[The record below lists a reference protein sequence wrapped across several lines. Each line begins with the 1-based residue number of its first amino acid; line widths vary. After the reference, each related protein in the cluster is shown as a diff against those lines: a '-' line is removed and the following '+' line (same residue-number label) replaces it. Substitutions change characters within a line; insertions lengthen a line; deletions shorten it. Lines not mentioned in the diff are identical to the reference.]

1 MGQLIAMM
9 IMMLAVA
16 HAGTTD
22 AAYAAYKKGRA
33 AEAFRLYRLA
43 WKEEGST
50 KAAYNLAVFYEKG
63 IGTSRNLSEAQKYY
77 RIVHDRIYR
86 IFPIRKICDDPMLPY
101 YRKTLR
107 KLAEYRKRNH
117 YRKLLREIDESCTEQ
132 KQWRTEANDRYL
144 KVCPEA
150 SVVPAA
156 DRIELRR
163 YDCMLFRKYPGLMKE
178 YLHLYRQRKQFLL
191 LAERGD
197 DLEAKR
203 KAVAAHHRIKKIV
216 APIMR
221 HALKKEERCIR
232 KARTVGELS
241 RCNLNYVF
249 FADHVMGCEVT
260 MEGCHFS
267 PDPEKACEEERRFF
281 AQPLKEATR
290 NKAIEKI
297 RRQLRRGDYYT
308 GDCREIYLMP

>member
-1 MGQLIAMM
+1 MKRVFFLIMSV
-9 IMMLAVA
+9 MLSGL

-22 AAYAAYKKGRA
+22 AGYAAYKKGHA
-33 AEAFRLYRLA
+33 AGAFRLYRRA
-43 WKEEGST
+43 WKKEGST

-63 IGTSRNLSEAQKYY
+63 IGTSRNLPEAQKYY

-101 YRKTLR
+101 YRKTLQ
-107 KLAEYRKRNH
+107 KLTEYRKKDH

-132 KQWRTEANDRYL
+132 KQWRAKANARYL
-144 KVCPEA
+144 KACPAA
-150 SVVPAA
+150 SVIPVG
-156 DRIELRR
+156 DRIDLDR
-163 YDCMLFRKYPGLMKE
+163 YDCALFRKYPRLMKE

-203 KAVAAHHRIKKIV
+203 KAVATHRRIKKIV
-216 APIMR
+216 TPIMR
-221 HALKKEERCIR
+221 NALKKEERCIR

-260 MEGCHFS
+260 MEGCNFS

-281 AQPLKEATR
+281 AQPLKEADR
-290 NKAIEKI
+290 KKAIDSI
-297 RRQLRRGDYYT
+297 REELRKGNYFT
-308 GDCREIYLMP
+308 GDCRTQYL

>member
-1 MGQLIAMM
+1 MKCLFFLIMSV
-9 IMMLAVA
+9 MLSGL

-22 AAYAAYKKGRA
+22 AAYAAYKKGHA
-33 AEAFRLYRLA
+33 AEAFRLYRRA
-43 WKEEGST
+43 WKKEGST

-63 IGTSRNLSEAQKYY
+63 IGTSRNPAKAQKYY

-107 KLAEYRKRNH
+107 KLTEYRKKDH

-132 KQWRTEANDRYL
+132 EQWRAKANDRYL
-144 KVCPEA
+144 KVCPAA
-150 SVVPAA
+150 SVIPAW
-156 DRIELRR
+156 DRIDLDR
-163 YDCMLFRKYPGLMKE
+163 YDCVLFRKYPGLMKE

-203 KAVAAHHRIKKIV
+203 KAVATHRRIKKIV

-221 HALKKEERCIR
+221 NALKKEERCIR
-232 KARTVGELS
+232 KAHTVGELS

-260 MEGCHFS
+260 MEGCNFS

-281 AQPLKEATR
+281 AQPLKEADR
-290 NKAIEKI
+290 KKAIDSI
-297 RRQLRRGDYYT
+297 REELRKGDYFT
-308 GDCREIYLMP
+308 GDCRTQYL